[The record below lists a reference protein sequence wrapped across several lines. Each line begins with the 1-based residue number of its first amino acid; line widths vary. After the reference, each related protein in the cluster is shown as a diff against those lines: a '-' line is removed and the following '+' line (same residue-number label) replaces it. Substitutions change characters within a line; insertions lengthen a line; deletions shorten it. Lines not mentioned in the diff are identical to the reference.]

1 MSALNLCTSIVLLI
15 VMLAA
20 AFSKVRSAAVFD
32 EFSLSLM
39 QFGIRRRRL
48 RRPAALAVVLL
59 EFLAVACLLV
69 PIDSRLI
76 RFGPTMILL
85 AGFSL
90 AVLIASRRTTQ
101 LACHCF
107 GSASTT
113 PVGLHLSTNV
123 ALLILASAAVIEPT
137 GATYSDGARVLA
149 IGLGVIA
156 GITLLA
162 LPPVLVTLAPELTGT
177 SAKG

>member
-1 MSALNLCTSIVLLI
+1 MSALNLCASIVLLI

-32 EFSLSLM
+32 EFALSLM
-39 QFGIRRRRL
+39 QFGVRERRL
-48 RRPAALAVVLL
+48 RRPAALTVILL
-59 EFLAVACLLV
+59 EFLAVACLLM

-76 RFGPTMILL
+76 RFGPTMVLL
-85 AGFSL
+85 VGFSL
-90 AVLIASRRTTQ
+90 AVLVASRRTTQ

-113 PVGLHLSTNV
+113 PVSLHLSTNV
-123 ALLILASAAVIEPT
+123 ALLVLASAAVISPA
-137 GATYSDGARVLA
+137 GAVSSDGSRVLA

-156 GITLLA
+156 AVTVLA

-177 SAKG
+177 SATR